1 LYTTDQIISF
11 VIEKYI
17 KSCAGDVK
25 NVTKWKS
32 GGLMIECQRRQ
43 QSLNLLS
50 LKQIHSIAIS
60 STPHRTLNTSR
71 GIIRYRGEDLDDLSD
86 EEICEELATQGVIQ
100 IKQFISK
107 RNGQAVMLKL
117 NTFLI
122 TFNFPTIL
130 SSIRMGLYNVKVSLY
145 VPNPIRCFK
154 CQRFGHGKGQCNG
167 KLKFFKCS
175 EEDHEGFD
183 CNNNPKC
190 SNCSQPHMA
199 SSKDCQYFLK
209 EKEIQKVKSE
219 KKYLIP

>member
-11 VIEKYI
+11 VIEQYI
-17 KSCAGDVK
+17 KSSAGDVK

-100 IKQFISK
+100 I
-107 RNGQAVMLKL
+107 
-117 NTFLI
+117 NTI
-122 TFNFPTIL
+122 YI
-130 SSIRMGLYNVKVSLY
+130 
-145 VPNPIRCFK
+145 
-154 CQRFGHGKGQCNG
+154 
-167 KLKFFKCS
+167 
-175 EEDHEGFD
+175 
-183 CNNNPKC
+183 
-190 SNCSQPHMA
+190 
-199 SSKDCQYFLK
+199 
-209 EKEIQKVKSE
+209 E
-219 KKYLIP
+219 KKWTGSYVKAKHFSYHI